1 MPHTPKMSID
11 GSDAQFTVGTRTFT
25 FLGVLCRRFYST
37 LMKVRDESTQDL
49 LALKVMGD
57 PVPVEAQRDTQR
69 EIDFLKSHR
78 HVKAS
83 THHIYYIA
91 LSFTAPSHSTAP
103 RVPS

>member
-11 GSDAQFTVGTRTFT
+11 GSDTQFTVGTRTFT
-25 FLGVLCRRFYST
+25 PLGVLCRRFYST
-37 LMKVRDESTQDL
+37 LMKVRDESTQDIL
-49 LALKVMGD
+49 VLKVMRD
-57 PVPVEAQRDTQR
+57 PVPAEAQRDARR
-69 EIDFLKSHR
+69 ETDFLKSHR

-91 LSFTAPSHSTAP
+91 LTFTAPSYSTAP